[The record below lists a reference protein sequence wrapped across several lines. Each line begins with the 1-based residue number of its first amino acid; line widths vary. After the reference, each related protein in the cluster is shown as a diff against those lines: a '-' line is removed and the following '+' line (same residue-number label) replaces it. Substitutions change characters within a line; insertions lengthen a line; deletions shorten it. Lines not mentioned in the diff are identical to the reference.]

1 MPSQPTEPAAAAR
14 GPQFAS
20 VATRG
25 GTAAS
30 HRHIVSFKGSVPA
43 DFAAQVAAL
52 GGKVLWVSPGSGLA
66 AVRGLQ
72 GSGAAKLAGKQG
84 IQAVEADAL
93 LALDV
98 PRLAMDATA
107 EGGGVASNAAPAAA
121 VRYSRQWN
129 MRAVQADVA
138 WSHGF
143 LGSDAVSIFML
154 DSGIDYLHA
163 DLLGRV
169 DLTRSV
175 DLLDTL
181 YVPVVNA
188 NGDTVIVRFVEADT
202 VRHYFP
208 DRLPFTDLFF
218 HGTHTAAT
226 VSSNAARTAGVT
238 SRTKLVAVKV
248 CAYINDC
255 PFSSILNGVIYAA
268 DNGADVI
275 NLSVGGAFTKA
286 GNGRFVGLINK
297 VFNYARSKGVTT
309 VVSAGN
315 EGIDLDHNGNTYQ
328 TFCDTPAVI
337 CVAATGPTTDATGLT
352 IASGPWTDVDA
363 PAFYTN
369 FGRSAIDVAAPG
381 GNGSF
386 GPDLSPPRRIRA
398 DGRPGGYG
406 SSPRDAIS
414 RTLAYGPADRPGRV
428 VREGH
433 LHQAERHARLGLPA
447 RSHRIGSLAARHAAP
462 RHEVRGGQ
470 PRRLFPGISAEHR
483 RPEQSS
489 VRPADGVWRSSGRP
503 GARVRVLHDPRGGD
517 WIGARRELRARGAV
531 AGLRTA
537 GVPLHADHHPGGDSR
552 RPRGA
557 DVGRGWVGAGPPPRL
572 VAGARAPRLG
582 YVQQVVRPLAHRD
595 GRDHLVAPG
604 IDHRDLIRPSIG
616 RVEPSSVGRQRN
628 APRPPPHHNGIDHR
642 PASDVH
648 HAHARGGP
656 LGEIREPPVR
666 TERDTNRPGLPVAD
680 RELGD
685 HAVAGDVDDGDVAP
699 RLGRHPDAG
708 AVGGEG
714 AREIGRAHV

>member
-1 MPSQPTEPAAAAR
+1 MPSQPTEPTAAAR
-14 GPQFAS
+14 GPEFAS

-386 GPDLSPPRRIRA
+386 GPDLSPPA
-398 DGRPGGYG
+398 
-406 SSPRDAIS
+406 SRDVFVWAACS
-414 RTLAYGPADRPGRV
+414 QT
-428 VREGH
+428 
-433 LHQAERHARLGLPA
+433 
-447 RSHRIGSLAARHAAP
+447 SLYL
-462 RHEVRGGQ
+462 HEVFGFFCN
-470 PRRLFPGISAEHR
+470 PINI
-483 RPEQSS
+483 
-489 VRPADGVWRSSGRP
+489 V
-503 GARVRVLHDPRGGD
+503 GARGTSMSAPHVAGTAALLVSILGRNPSQIKARIQQTADNVAGNGTTPFYGKGRLNVARA
-517 WIGARRELRARGAV
+517 IGAI
-531 AGLRTA
+531 
-537 GVPLHADHHPGGDSR
+537 P
-552 RPRGA
+552 
-557 DVGRGWVGAGPPPRL
+557 
-572 VAGARAPRLG
+572 
-582 YVQQVVRPLAHRD
+582 
-595 GRDHLVAPG
+595 
-604 IDHRDLIRPSIG
+604 
-616 RVEPSSVGRQRN
+616 
-628 APRPPPHHNGIDHR
+628 
-642 PASDVH
+642 
-648 HAHARGGP
+648 
-656 LGEIREPPVR
+656 
-666 TERDTNRPGLPVAD
+666 
-680 RELGD
+680 
-685 HAVAGDVDDGDVAP
+685 
-699 RLGRHPDAG
+699 
-708 AVGGEG
+708 
-714 AREIGRAHV
+714 